1 MTLETGIAIAILN
14 EETFWY
20 VNTEFASANR
30 TSPKSNKVGIPLP
43 TPQRS
48 GTEYQ
53 KETYARMK
61 AREIIEK
68 HNLNKYY

>member
-14 EETFWY
+14 EENYWY
-20 VNTEFASANR
+20 VH
-30 TSPKSNKVGIPLP
+30 KDNKIGIPLP
-43 TPQRS
+43 APQRS